1 MYINR
6 RLIIINKSNNSF
18 SIHYLTFTKR
28 NTKKLLMGYNHLHDN
43 NLTSR
48 YIDRFTCTCSQP
60 DHWGALP
67 M

>member
-1 MYINR
+1 M
-6 RLIIINKSNNSF
+6 IISKSNNSLF
-18 SIHYLTFTKR
+18 LYIICNRKYY
-28 NTKKLLMGYNHLHDN
+28 KKVYMGYNHLHDN